1 MSRPLRFVVASAGA
15 SFSLIAAATVVGAC
29 GDDDDTGGSTDRHDV
44 PDVYTAHLPDAG
56 GPGTGLYDSAA
67 RDVNIDALFPE
78 AWDRSKSA
86 RDASLPKSDRY
97 CSQPDANVGQFCWDF
112 TFDDGI
118 SAWQEVIA
126 DGGKHELVGGGSGDP
141 LRALQSTVFRDAG
154 PGPHWVSL
162 RYLINIDDVDA
173 GGGITLSFTFRASS
187 VQTAAIIGG
196 LQIPTPDGPTLRGL
210 AVYPGGCAILPGI
223 PCLGENTFDGG
234 DIASRKPFDTK
245 QWYRARI
252 HLQPSGLGTD
262 TVTWASTITVG
273 DKLVAQHETGALP
286 NTNAFPT
293 SVNLFV
299 GAFDTT
305 VEGNAAVEIDD
316 VFVE

>member
-1 MSRPLRFVVASAGA
+1 MKLRR
-15 SFSLIAAATVVGAC
+15 LAAAALCTSVAMAICVFAGAC
-29 GDDDDTGGSTDRHDV
+29 GDDDEDTGSTDRHDV
-44 PDVYTAHLPDAG
+44 PDVYKASLPDAG
-56 GPGTGLYDSAA
+56 GPGTGLTDSAA
-67 RDVNIDALFPE
+67 LDANIDALFPE

-86 RDASLPKSDRY
+86 RDAALPKSDRY

-118 SAWQEVIA
+118 TAWQDVLA

-141 LRALQSTVFRDAG
+141 LRALQSTIFADAG
-154 PGPHWVSL
+154 PEPHWVSL
-162 RYLINIDDVDA
+162 RYTINIDDVDA
-173 GGGITLSFTFRASS
+173 SSGITLSFSFHASS
-187 VQTAAIIGG
+187 VATAAIIGA
-196 LQIPTPDGPTLRGL
+196 LQIPTPEGPTLRGL
-210 AVYPGGCAILPGI
+210 AVYPGGCSIIPGV

-234 DIASRKPFDTK
+234 DLKDRRPFDVK
-245 QWYRARI
+245 KWYRTRI
-252 HLQPSGLGTD
+252 HLQPSGIGTD

-273 DKLVAQHETGALP
+273 DKVVAQHETGGLP
-286 NTNAFPT
+286 NTKAFPT

-305 VEGNAAVEIDD
+305 AQGSTVVEIDD